1 MFYSVPLDS
10 LTKNYNYIREMI
22 RTNRNEETVYFNLSL
37 MDTDTANELKKA
49 IVKSITNC
57 RNDSSYTISDY
68 TDNKLSKLIKSLC
81 TGEFKIE
88 YGDIQE
94 YQVRFSLKG
103 AISKVLE
110 DRSSKIYH
118 NMLNRTF

>member
-1 MFYSVPLDS
+1 MFYSTPLNDI
-10 LTKNYNYIREMI
+10 TNKYNYIHDI
-22 RTNRNEETVYFNLSL
+22 IKTNRNDETVYFNTNL
-37 MDTDTANELKKA
+37 MDEETANELNKV
-49 IVKSITNC
+49 IVYTITNC
-57 RNDSSYTISDY
+57 RNDSTYTISQY
-68 TDNKLSKLIKSLC
+68 TNDKLSKLIKSLG

-110 DRSSKIYH
+110 SRSSKLYH

>member
-1 MFYSVPLDS
+1 MFYSTPLNDI
-10 LTKNYNYIREMI
+10 TNRYNYIHDLI
-22 RTNRNEETVYFNLSL
+22 KTNRNDETVYFNTNL
-37 MDTDTANELKKA
+37 MDEETAKELNKV
-49 IVKSITNC
+49 IVYTITNC
-57 RNDSSYTISDY
+57 RNDSTYTISQY
-68 TDNKLSKLIKSLC
+68 TNDKLSKLIKSLG
-81 TGEFKIE
+81 TREFKIE

-110 DRSSKIYH
+110 SRSSKLYH